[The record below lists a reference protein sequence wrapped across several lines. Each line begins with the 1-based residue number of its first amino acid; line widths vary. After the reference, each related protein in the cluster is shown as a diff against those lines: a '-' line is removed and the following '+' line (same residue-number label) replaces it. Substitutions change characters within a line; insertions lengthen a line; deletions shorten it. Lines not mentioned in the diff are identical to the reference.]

1 VHAQVHQARDH
12 DVKGRY
18 VAETIRLRADRFVLE
33 AGDPREDARE
43 RFEAALI
50 AAQSGTPRR

>member
-43 RFEAALI
+43 RFEAALQ
-50 AAQSGTPRR
+50 AGTPRQ